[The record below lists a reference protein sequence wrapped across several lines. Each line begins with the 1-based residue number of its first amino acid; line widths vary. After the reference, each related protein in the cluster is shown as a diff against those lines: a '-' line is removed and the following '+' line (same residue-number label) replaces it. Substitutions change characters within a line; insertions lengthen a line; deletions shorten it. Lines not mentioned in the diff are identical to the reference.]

1 MKPLVLAALFVL
13 ALATAVPAH
22 AQTAPAPAP
31 ATGIS
36 TPSGAEIAKLEADV
50 VRLGGKPVRWG
61 YPASEVCGYEDY
73 RSYGAC
79 KELVEATA
87 RLQAARKA
95 AAGQ

>member
-1 MKPLVLAALFVL
+1 MVYRFVLLEIEQVVSSALCYTPPMKPLVLAALFVL

-73 RSYGAC
+73 RS
-79 KELVEATA
+79 
-87 RLQAARKA
+87 
-95 AAGQ
+95 